1 MPNTILPDDGW
12 WTSFTQSATYHIT
25 TRAIRKQI
33 DRRRVYLY
41 LLLTSVASVMTYNCV
56 CIRRVVRC
64 RAVLSCLLLDL
75 RVVVIS
81 HVCPYSFQLNKQL
94 DATTSLLSTHIDGV
108 LSPNIAFRKKKRE
121 ETKKQRRKVFK
132 TLYEG
137 TAGVQLQKKRN
148 RVVLITIEISIESNY
163 TCNRKKRQF
172 KSYAGSLSSYSRS
185 PLYPSTRGRVSR
197 TLLIVVEE
205 NF

>member
-108 LSPNIAFRKKKRE
+108 LSQHRISKEKKRE
-121 ETKKQRRKVFK
+121 ERKKQRRKVFK

-163 TCNRKKRQF
+163 M
-172 KSYAGSLSSYSRS
+172 
-185 PLYPSTRGRVSR
+185 
-197 TLLIVVEE
+197 
-205 NF
+205 

>member
-108 LSPNIAFRKKKRE
+108 LSPNIAFRKKKGKRRRNNDGKFLKLY
-121 ETKKQRRKVFK
+121 TKERPEYNF
-132 TLYEG
+132 
-137 TAGVQLQKKRN
+137 KRN
-148 RVVLITIEISIESNY
+148 GIE
-163 TCNRKKRQF
+163 
-172 KSYAGSLSSYSRS
+172 
-185 PLYPSTRGRVSR
+185 
-197 TLLIVVEE
+197 
-205 NF
+205 